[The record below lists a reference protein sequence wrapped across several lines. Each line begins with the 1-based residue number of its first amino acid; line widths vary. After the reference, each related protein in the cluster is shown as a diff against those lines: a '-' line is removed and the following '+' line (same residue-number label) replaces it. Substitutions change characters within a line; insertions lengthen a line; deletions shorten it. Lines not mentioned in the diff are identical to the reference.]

1 MSSRN
6 VEFFLDLV
14 TLSYDPRALMNLEIF
29 CYISNIIVTTEELW
43 MLLNW
48 EPVVVSA
55 WLWQGP
61 WSPSVASV
69 SWVTVQCWR
78 WHCRI
83 THSQHLLPR
92 TWLTSR
98 GRSLLKSWVSSWGKF
113 SNTKYKL
120 NLFSRF
126 SKAYIQ
132 AAREK
137 CQWRHIWREM
147 SSAPSKGYK
156 KVLWFFFHWNML
168 KRWIHVSNSNYE
180 SEEFILLGFLRFV
193 LSSFMCV
200 FSLCVCNSICHM
212 CVGTHRGQKR
222 VLDFLEP
229 ELQIG
234 VSLLTRVLGTELRSL
249 HKLCVFFSAEP
260 SLQP

>member
-1 MSSRN
+1 
-6 VEFFLDLV
+6 
-14 TLSYDPRALMNLEIF
+14 MNLEIF
-29 CYISNIIVTTEELW
+29 CHISKIIVTTEELW
-43 MLLNW
+43 TLLNW
-48 EPVVVSA
+48 EPIVVSA

-126 SKAYIQ
+126 SKAFIQ

-147 SSAPSKGYK
+147 SSAPSKVYK
-156 KVLWFFFHWNML
+156 KVLCFFFPL
-168 KRWIHVSNSNYE
+168 KYVKKMNSCQQLKLWIGRIHP
-180 SEEFILLGFLRFV
+180 FGF
-193 LSSFMCV
+193 C
-200 FSLCVCNSICHM
+200 
-212 CVGTHRGQKR
+212 
-222 VLDFLEP
+222 
-229 ELQIG
+229 
-234 VSLLTRVLGTELRSL
+234 
-249 HKLCVFFSAEP
+249 
-260 SLQP
+260 

>member
-14 TLSYDPRALMNLEIF
+14 TLSYDPRALINLEIF
-29 CYISNIIVTTEELW
+29 CHISKIIVTTEELW

-48 EPVVVSA
+48 EPIVVSA

-78 WHCRI
+78 WDCRI

-126 SKAYIQ
+126 SKAFIQ
-132 AAREK
+132 AARKK

-147 SSAPSKGYK
+147 SSAPSKAYK
-156 KVLWFFFHWNML
+156 KVL
-168 KRWIHVSNSNYE
+168 
-180 SEEFILLGFLRFV
+180 
-193 LSSFMCV
+193 C
-200 FSLCVCNSICHM
+200 
-212 CVGTHRGQKR
+212 
-222 VLDFLEP
+222 
-229 ELQIG
+229 
-234 VSLLTRVLGTELRSL
+234 
-249 HKLCVFFSAEP
+249 FFSIEIC
-260 SLQP
+260 